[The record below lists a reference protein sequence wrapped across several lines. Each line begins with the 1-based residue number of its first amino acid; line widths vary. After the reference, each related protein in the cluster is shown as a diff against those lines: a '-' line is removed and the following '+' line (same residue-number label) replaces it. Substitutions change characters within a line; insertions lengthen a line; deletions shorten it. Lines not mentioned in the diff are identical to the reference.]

1 MRWKVRFDSG
11 LRPDLTIA
19 VRMEDDN
26 RTVRDYYLFPWL
38 DLSRTPKLRLAPDN
52 GILLDAFRYDSL
64 DAFIELT
71 RRASLRKAA

>member
-1 MRWKVRFDSG
+1 
-11 LRPDLTIA
+11 
-19 VRMEDDN
+19 
-26 RTVRDYYLFPWL
+26 LFPWL

-64 DAFIELT
+64 DAFIELI